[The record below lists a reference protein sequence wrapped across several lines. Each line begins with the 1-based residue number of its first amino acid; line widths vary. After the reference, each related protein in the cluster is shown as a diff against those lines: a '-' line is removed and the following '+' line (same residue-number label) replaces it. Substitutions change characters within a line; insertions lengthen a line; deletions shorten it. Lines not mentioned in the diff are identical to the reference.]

1 MAGRSSQ
8 AKTSQHCHKVTI
20 RSFSVVVAVSLAI
33 LGIHSSLPGEFSW
46 GLQPALAQQVKPDEV
61 WQEVYQQV
69 PDLPKENQYVSN
81 KTGKVAED
89 NTLVGRLVRYHL
101 YVKGRLPNYRFDWKL
116 TLADYLGAN
125 ELMQESVYPGAD
137 TLQQNPFENDRAA
150 IRRLT
155 LAQRQA
161 LVQSLVNIF
170 DPRSATSSQSPQQPV
185 ANPQTSTQPTSPGK
199 PASGA
204 DLLKF

>member
-8 AKTSQHCHKVTI
+8 FSTIQRCQKYAI
-20 RSFSVVVAVSLAI
+20 RSFSAMVAVCLAI
-33 LGIHSSLPGEFSW
+33 GIHSSLPEKFG
-46 GLQPALAQQVKPDEV
+46 GGIQPAFAQRVKPDEV
-61 WQEVYQQV
+61 WQEVYQRV
-69 PDLPKENQYVSN
+69 PDLPKENQYVSH

-89 NTLVGRLVRYHL
+89 NTLVGRLIRYHL

-170 DPRSATSSQSPQQPV
+170 DPRSAASSPSPQPPI
-185 ANPQTSTQPTSPGK
+185 ATPQTQTQPTSPSQ